1 MLPANTATATL
12 MAYTASGARQVGVDQ
27 TVKMLVRAFPGF
39 PVDIMDPASNLG
51 ANVTVSLAG
60 WETCA
65 IARSAKF
72 RANMAHAQTTQR
84 NASVTKIFMAKNVK
98 GNNVCIIIVLQ
109 IRLGIQSTQ
118 EIIVG
123 HFPIMALDQ
132 RHY

>member
-1 MLPANTATATL
+1 MLRANTATATL
-12 MAYTASGARQVGVDQ
+12 MAYTASGARQDGLDQ

-39 PVDIMDPASNLG
+39 PVDIMDPANNLG

-98 GNNVCIIIVLQ
+98 GNNVCILCYK
-109 IRLGIQSTQ
+109 
-118 EIIVG
+118 
-123 HFPIMALDQ
+123 FD
-132 RHY
+132 

>member
-12 MAYTASGARQVGVDQ
+12 MAYTASGARQDGLDQ